1 MKRITPTQE
10 QQEVLSSTLTHIL
23 IRPDNAFY
31 ASLALG
37 AETYWSND
45 IPTAATNGKDLIFN
59 PQWFTALNKEE
70 RIGLI
75 LHELMHMVY
84 HHTIRIG
91 NRDPELWNVAGDHV
105 INTELTKSGYTLPKG
120 GCCDMRFQNM
130 ETEEVYNILW
140 DEEQQQPGRHKNT
153 MPDLIA
159 PEEGDSDSQGQGV
172 GVGDGSQGGGEGNIP
187 TPSKEEIEQHVKEQ
201 LVQAVQSAQ
210 LKGQAGSIPGNI
222 VRDLQ
227 NLLQPKLPW
236 KQILRKFL
244 FSMNKTDYS
253 WTKPNRRYIHQGIIL
268 PSLHGESLGQIDFAI
283 DTSGSVS
290 VSDFNRFISEIA
302 YVFKQ
307 FKPDGV
313 GVYQFDH
320 ILQATDKVATLA
332 DFMKLKFKG
341 GGGTNIEPVLEYFK
355 TQSKGKALI
364 VLTDG
369 YFQHSPEMNPNKPV
383 IWLIYDNPHW
393 KPPFG
398 KAVYFDN

>member
-10 QQEVLSSTLTHIL
+10 QQEVLSRTLTHIL

-37 AETYWSND
+37 AETYWSED
-45 IPTAATNGKDLIFN
+45 IPTAATNGKDLVFN
-59 PQWFTALNKEE
+59 PKWFTALNKEE

-75 LHELMHMVY
+75 LHEIMHMVY
-84 HHTIRIG
+84 HHTIRVG
-91 NRDPELWNVAGDHV
+91 DRDPELWNVAGDHV
-105 INTELTKSGYTLPKG
+105 INTDLTKNGYKLPKG
-120 GCCDMRFQNM
+120 GCCDMRFYGM
-130 ETEEVYNILW
+130 DTEAVYGILW

-153 MPDLIA
+153 MPDLLK
-159 PEEGDSDSQGQGV
+159 PSNDDGDSQGKGSSGGNQE
-172 GVGDGSQGGGEGNIP
+172 GDGNIP
-187 TPSKEEIEQHVKEQ
+187 QPTKEQIEQHIKEQ

-222 VRDLQ
+222 ARDLQ
-227 NLLQPKLPW
+227 KLLQPKLPW
-236 KQILRKFL
+236 KQILAKFL

-290 VSDFNRFISEIA
+290 ESDFNRFISEIA

-320 ILQATDKVATLA
+320 ILQATDKVATLS

-341 GGGTNIEPVLEYFK
+341 GGGTDIEPVLDYFK
-355 TQSKGKALI
+355 TKSKGKALI

-369 YFQHSPEMNPNKPV
+369 YFHHSTEMNPNKPV
-383 IWLIYDNPHW
+383 IWLIYNNPNW
-393 KPPFG
+393 QPPFG

>member
-10 QQEVLSSTLTHIL
+10 QQEVLSRTLTHIL

-45 IPTAATNGKDLIFN
+45 IPTAATNGKDLVFN

-120 GCCDMRFQNM
+120 GCCDMRFHSM

-140 DEEQQQPGRHKNT
+140 DEEQQQPGRHKNN

-159 PEEGDSDSQGQGV
+159 PGEDGSESQGQSSGE
-172 GVGDGSQGGGEGNIP
+172 GSSGGDAKGNIP
-187 TPSKEEIEQHVKEQ
+187 TPSKEEVEQHVKEQ

-290 VSDFNRFISEIA
+290 VTDFNRFISEIA

-320 ILQATDKVATLA
+320 ILQSTDKVTTLS

-341 GGGTNIEPVLEYFK
+341 GGGTNIEPVL
-355 TQSKGKALI
+355 
-364 VLTDG
+364 
-369 YFQHSPEMNPNKPV
+369 
-383 IWLIYDNPHW
+383 
-393 KPPFG
+393 
-398 KAVYFDN
+398 

>member
-1 MKRITPTQE
+1 
-10 QQEVLSSTLTHIL
+10 
-23 IRPDNAFY
+23 
-31 ASLALG
+31 
-37 AETYWSND
+37 
-45 IPTAATNGKDLIFN
+45 
-59 PQWFTALNKEE
+59 
-70 RIGLI
+70 
-75 LHELMHMVY
+75 
-84 HHTIRIG
+84 
-91 NRDPELWNVAGDHV
+91 
-105 INTELTKSGYTLPKG
+105 
-120 GCCDMRFQNM
+120 
-130 ETEEVYNILW
+130 
-140 DEEQQQPGRHKNT
+140 
-153 MPDLIA
+153 MPDLL
-159 PEEGDSDSQGQGV
+159 PPGDEDSDSQGQSAGEK
-172 GVGDGSQGGGEGNIP
+172 SQGGDGEGNIP
-187 TPSKEEIEQHVKEQ
+187 TPSKEEIEQHIKEQ

-290 VSDFNRFISEIA
+290 VADFNRFISEIA

-320 ILQATDKVATLA
+320 ILQATDKVATLS
-332 DFMKLKFKG
+332 DFMRLQFKG
-341 GGGTNIEPVLEYFK
+341 GGGTNIEPVLEYYK

-369 YFQHSPEMNPNKPV
+369 YFHHTAEMNPNKPV
-383 IWLIYDNPHW
+383 IWLIYDNPNW
-393 KPPFG
+393 QPPFG

>member
-1 MKRITPTQE
+1 M
-10 QQEVLSSTLTHIL
+10 THIL

-45 IPTAATNGKDLIFN
+45 IPTAATNGKGLVFN
-59 PQWFTALNKEE
+59 PKWFTALNKEE

-91 NRDPELWNVAGDHV
+91 NRDPDLWNVAGDHV

-140 DEEQQQPGRHKNT
+140 DEEQQQPGKHKNN

-159 PEEGDSDSQGQGV
+159 PGDDGSDSEGQSTGDQGIE
-172 GVGDGSQGGGEGNIP
+172 GEGKSNIP

-210 LKGQAGSIPGNI
+210 LKGQTGSIPGNI

-290 VSDFNRFISEIA
+290 VADFNRFISEIA

-313 GVYQFDH
+313 GIYQFDH
-320 ILQATDKVATLA
+320 ILQATDKVATLS

-341 GGGTNIEPVLEYFK
+341 GGGTNIEPVLEHYK

-369 YFQHSPEMNPNKPV
+369 YFHHTAEMNPNKPV
-383 IWLIYDNPHW
+383 IWLIYDNPNW
-393 KPPFG
+393 QPPFG

>member
-10 QQEVLSSTLTHIL
+10 QQEVLSRTLTHIL
-23 IRPDNAFY
+23 IRPDNTFY

-59 PQWFTALNKEE
+59 PQWFTSLNKEE

-91 NRDPELWNVAGDHV
+91 NRDPGLWNVAGDHV

-120 GCCDMRFQNM
+120 GCCDMRFQSM
-130 ETEEVYNILW
+130 ETEAVYNILW
-140 DEEQQQPGRHKNT
+140 DEEQQQPGKHKNN
-153 MPDLIA
+153 MPDLIT
-159 PEEGDSDSQGQGV
+159 PEEGDSDSEGQGN
-172 GVGDGSQGGGEGNIP
+172 GVGDKEGTGTIP
-187 TPSKEEIEQHVKEQ
+187 TPSKEEIEQHIKEQ

-222 VRDLQ
+222 ARDLQ

-320 ILQATDKVATLA
+320 ILQSTDKVATLS

-355 TQSKGKALI
+355 SQSKGKALI

-369 YFQHSPEMNPNKPV
+369 YFHHTAEMNPNKPV
-383 IWLIYDNPHW
+383 IWLIYDNPNW
-393 KPPFG
+393 QPPFG

>member
-10 QQEVLSSTLTHIL
+10 QQEVLSRTLTHIL

-45 IPTAATNGKDLIFN
+45 IPTAATNGKDLVFN

-120 GCCDMRFQNM
+120 GCCDMRFHSM

-140 DEEQQQPGRHKNT
+140 DEEQQQPGKHKNN

-159 PEEGDSDSQGQGV
+159 PEDGDSESQGQSNGE
-172 GVGDGSQGGGEGNIP
+172 GSSGGDAKGNIP
-187 TPSKEEIEQHVKEQ
+187 TPSKEEVEQHIKEQ

-290 VSDFNRFISEIA
+290 VADFNRFISEIA

-320 ILQATDKVATLA
+320 ILQSTDKVATLS

-341 GGGTNIEPVLEYFK
+341 GGGTNIEPVLEYYK

-369 YFQHSPEMNPNKPV
+369 YFHHTAEMNPNKPV
-383 IWLIYDNPHW
+383 IWLIYDNPNW
-393 KPPFG
+393 QPPFG

>member
-1 MKRITPTQE
+1 
-10 QQEVLSSTLTHIL
+10 
-23 IRPDNAFY
+23 
-31 ASLALG
+31 
-37 AETYWSND
+37 
-45 IPTAATNGKDLIFN
+45 
-59 PQWFTALNKEE
+59 
-70 RIGLI
+70 
-75 LHELMHMVY
+75 
-84 HHTIRIG
+84 
-91 NRDPELWNVAGDHV
+91 
-105 INTELTKSGYTLPKG
+105 
-120 GCCDMRFQNM
+120 MRFHSM

-140 DEEQQQPGRHKNT
+140 DEEQEQPGKHKNN

-159 PEEGDSDSQGQGV
+159 PGDDGSDSEGQSAGAQRQE
-172 GVGDGSQGGGEGNIP
+172 GDGSIP

-290 VSDFNRFISEIA
+290 VADFNRFISEIA

-320 ILQATDKVATLA
+320 ILQSTDKVATLS

-341 GGGTNIEPVLEYFK
+341 GGGTNIEPVLEYYK

-369 YFQHSPEMNPNKPV
+369 YFHHTAEMNPNKPV
-383 IWLIYDNPHW
+383 IWLIYDNPNW
-393 KPPFG
+393 QPPFG

>member
-10 QQEVLSSTLTHIL
+10 QQEVLSRTLTHIL

-59 PQWFTALNKEE
+59 PQWFTALSKEE

-84 HHTIRIG
+84 HHTIRMG

-120 GCCDMRFQNM
+120 GCCDMRFLGM

-140 DEEQQQPGRHKNT
+140 DEEQEQPGKHKNT
-153 MPDLIA
+153 MPDLIT
-159 PEEGDSDSQGQGV
+159 PDEGDSESQGQGAGEGNQEG
-172 GVGDGSQGGGEGNIP
+172 GVAGNIP

-320 ILQATDKVATLA
+320 ILQATDKVATLS

-369 YFQHSPEMNPNKPV
+369 YFYHSPEMNPNKPV
-383 IWLIYDNPHW
+383 IWLIYDNPKW
-393 KPPFG
+393 IPPFG